1 MRYHAIAAG
10 RWLSAHRYQLA
21 LSAALMLLTA
31 LFVVVSPA
39 LLVISAIEVK
49 QRSRRKRLLAP
60 LLITGLIKAAVWL
73 WQELHDAPHKPW
85 HPCAQCGRTIEEPSR
100 AAYCSHACR
109 SYARLVRDAQANDPR
124 IADRAKRRLRTIQL
138 QKEAAENPD
147 WTEVPF

>member
-21 LSAALMLLTA
+21 LSGALVLVSA
-31 LFVVVSPA
+31 LFVAVAPS

-49 QRSRRKRLLAP
+49 RSSKRKRLLAP
-60 LLITGLIKAAVWL
+60 LLIQELIKAAVWL

-85 HPCAQCGRTIEEPSR
+85 HLCAQCGRPIEEPSR
-100 AAYCSHACR
+100 AGYCSHACR
-109 SYARLVRDAQANDPR
+109 SYARLERDANGPR
-124 IADRAKRRLRTIQL
+124 IADRAKRRLRTIRL